1 MNRFPGQWRRT
12 TSLVSRALLLAGIAV
27 AAACSTQGGRA
38 VIPPPAG
45 LGTVSTE
52 TAGPLVAERAPRY
65 YVDESGTIWDDSGR
79 KQEIPPPRPAS

>member
-12 TSLVSRALLLAGIAV
+12 NFRLSTALLLAGIAV

-45 LGTVSTE
+45 LGEASTE
-52 TAGPLVAERAPRY
+52 PAGPVVAERAPRF
-65 YVDESGTIWDDSGR
+65 YVDESGAGWDDSGR
-79 KQEIPPPRPAS
+79 KQETPTPRPAP

>member
-12 TSLVSRALLLAGIAV
+12 NSRLSMALLLAGFAIA
-27 AAACSTQGGRA
+27 AGCSTQGGRA

-52 TAGPLVAERAPRY
+52 TAGPVVAERAPRY